1 MTSVQLIG
9 FILVLPLIFIIGI
22 AVFIWAMLMTEK
34 AVNRLIREKSELM
47 FAAVLVIVLALVGL
61 LMMVIG

>member
-1 MTSVQLIG
+1 
-9 FILVLPLIFIIGI
+9 
-22 AVFIWAMLMTEK
+22 MTEK